1 MLNNPEQITQIQNE
15 ALETFQA
22 VAFKSFEGF
31 EKLAELNLQAIKA
44 SMTES
49 NEQMKTLLGAKD
61 PKALAEMAA
70 AGGQPAAEKVAAYTK
85 SVYEIA
91 NETGTEIARLFEK
104 HLSEGNKQFTA
115 TVDAMTKNAP
125 AGSEG
130 MMTFVKSA
138 MSAANTAFEQA
149 NKAGKQ
155 VAEMAEANLASVA
168 KAAPRATPKKAA

>member
-1 MLNNPEQITQIQNE
+1 MMNTPEQFTQMNTE

-22 VAFKSFEGF
+22 VAFKSIEGF
-31 EKLAELNLQAIKA
+31 EKLAELNLQTIRT

-49 NEQMKTLLGAKD
+49 NEQFKSLFGAKD
-61 PKALAEMAA
+61 PKALAELAA

-85 SVYEIA
+85 SVYDIASETGAEIA
-91 NETGTEIARLFEK
+91 KLFEK
-104 HLSEGNKQFTA
+104 HMAEGNKQFTA
-115 TVDAMTKNAP
+115 SIDAMAKNAP

-130 MMTFVKSA
+130 VMTFVKSA
-138 MSAANTAFEQA
+138 MSAANTALEQV

-168 KAAPRATPKKAA
+168 KAQRPAPKKAA

>member
-1 MLNNPEQITQIQNE
+1 MMNTPEQFTQMNTE

-22 VAFKSFEGF
+22 VATKSFEGF
-31 EKLAELNLQAIKA
+31 EKLAELNLQTIKT

-49 NEQMKTLLGAKD
+49 NEQIKTLLGAKD
-61 PKALAEMAA
+61 PKALTELATT
-70 AGGQPAAEKVAAYTK
+70 AGKPAAEKVAAYTK
-85 SVYEIA
+85 SLYDIANQTGAEIA
-91 NETGTEIARLFEK
+91 KLFEK
-104 HLSEGNKQFTA
+104 QIAEGNKQFA
-115 TVDAMTKNAP
+115 ASIDAMAKNAP

-138 MSAANTAFEQA
+138 MSAANTAYEQV

-168 KAAPRATPKKAA
+168 KAPAAPSKKAA